1 MKTETVQNGND
12 IESLTLRPEADDEET
27 VLFMLK
33 TLFETRDSDIVLRI
47 HVMDGVLSDVELIGT
62 DLG

>member
-47 HVMDGVLSDVELIGT
+47 SFCDI
-62 DLG
+62 